1 MEPIEGANRTPKKRL
16 DRRGLTGD
24 ASEDLLA
31 AQEKER
37 HRIAIELHD
46 STSQHLVAISLGLAQ
61 MRKMVGKGHEANNVI
76 DAMSAS
82 LREAVTE
89 IRVLSYL
96 LNPPDLNRDGLE
108 TTTRRFVA
116 GFGLRTQIR
125 ARFEARG
132 KVDAAAPMVQHA
144 AFRVV
149 QEALTNVHRHAAAE
163 FVEVVLT
170 NEAGSLIARI
180 RDNGRG
186 IEDLRNPN
194 QEWAPLGVGISGMR
208 ARVEQLG
215 GGLCIR
221 DEGGAVV
228 TATMPLDPPKELA
241 RSAQRPR
248 VGSRRID

>member
-1 MEPIEGANRTPKKRL
+1 MDPTEGAGRVQKERPNHL
-16 DRRGLTGD
+16 ELTGD

-61 MRKMVGKGHEANNVI
+61 MRRMVGKGHEANNVI

-108 TTTRRFVA
+108 TTARRFVA

-125 ARFEARG
+125 TRFETRG
-132 KVDAAAPMVQHA
+132 RVDAADPMVQHA

-163 FVEVVLT
+163 FVEVVLA
-170 NEAGSLIARI
+170 NEAGSLVVRV

-186 IEDLRNPN
+186 IEDLRNPKH
-194 QEWAPLGVGISGMR
+194 EWAPLGVGISGMR

-221 DEGGAVV
+221 DDKGAVV
-228 TATMPLDPPKELA
+228 TATMPLDPSKGLA
-241 RSAQRPR
+241 GSA
-248 VGSRRID
+248 